1 MLMMMTGTRVITMA
15 IPIHHKACGCM
26 TVARKSLPASSP
38 KQARYI
44 DKPNE
49 RNIRLALVVV

>member
-1 MLMMMTGTRVITMA
+1 MMITGTRVITMA
-15 IPIHHKACGCM
+15 MPIHHKACGCM